1 MSAIISTV
9 DRRTKLGALLLDVLT
24 REEIDLPSE
33 VTQYP
38 VEDGTTASDHI
49 FLKPETLRITGLIA
63 LQDLTGGFSNLA
75 TFGFVEVSQNEMK
88 FIDVVEALRTMHK
101 ERALVEVNTGQ
112 IIYQDFAFSSL
123 NAVRSSD
130 GEGGNWL
137 QLTAEL
143 TKITKVKLKSADV
156 PPPENVSG
164 SAAGRAGETGKPAGN
179 STPSGNNNA
188 QPQQAPAQNPNGTS
202 AAKRIQNYVG
212 QDRIEA
218 GRNNLLGFFGLGR

>member
-1 MSAIISTV
+1 MSAIISTI
-9 DRRTKLGALLLDVLT
+9 DRRTKIGALLLDVLT

-49 FLKPETLRITGLIA
+49 YLKPETLRVTGLIA
-63 LQDLTGGFSNLA
+63 LQDVTGGFSNLA
-75 TFGFVEVSQNEMK
+75 TFGFVEVQQNEMK

-101 ERALVEVNTGQ
+101 ERALVEINTGQ
-112 IIYQDFAFSSL
+112 ILYKDFAFSGM

-130 GEGGNWL
+130 GDGGNWL
-137 QLTAEL
+137 QLTVEL

-164 SAAGRAGETGKPAGN
+164 DASGRAGETNKPAGKT
-179 STPSGNNNA
+179 TPSGNNNA
-188 QPQQAPAQNPNGTS
+188 NTQPTQPENPNGRS
-202 AAKRIQNYVG
+202 IIKSGQRAVGDERIQAA
-212 QDRIEA
+212 RTA
-218 GRNNLLGFFGLGR
+218 TRSFFGLGP